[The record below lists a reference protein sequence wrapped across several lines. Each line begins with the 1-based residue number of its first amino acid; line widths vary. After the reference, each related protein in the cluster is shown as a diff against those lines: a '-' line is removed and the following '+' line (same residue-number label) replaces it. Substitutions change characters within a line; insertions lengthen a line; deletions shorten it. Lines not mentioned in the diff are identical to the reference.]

1 MSKSTNI
8 LIKVLEA
15 LETHST
21 NIRGVRGYGPGT
33 HPHFGTD
40 SPRTVGNRTNLG
52 KSKYEEAE
60 EEDLDAY
67 DGWYINITVKNL
79 NIINISKGM

>member
-1 MSKSTNI
+1 MSKSRNI

-21 NIRGVRGYGPGT
+21 NIRGARGYGPGT

-52 KSKYEEAE
+52 SSKYEEEEPE
-60 EEDLDAY
+60 EESEDDSK
-67 DGWYINITVKNL
+67 VKVSRAFENEE
-79 NIINISKGM
+79 

>member
-1 MSKSTNI
+1 MTKDLNI
-8 LIKVLEA
+8 IVKILEA

-21 NIRGVRGYGPGT
+21 NVRGVRGYGPGT

-52 KSKYEEAE
+52 SSKYAE
-60 EEDLDAY
+60 EELDEETE
-67 DGWYINITVKNL
+67 DDSKVKVSRAFENEE
-79 NIINISKGM
+79 

>member
-60 EEDLDAY
+60 EVGTDEDD
-67 DGWYINITVKNL
+67 TKVKVSRAFENEE
-79 NIINISKGM
+79 

>member
-52 KSKYEEAE
+52 KSKYEEVE
-60 EEDLDAY
+60 EVGTNEDDTKVEVSRAFE
-67 DGWYINITVKNL
+67 NEE
-79 NIINISKGM
+79 